1 MLAEPKEVCKFI
13 NVSLRKIQ
21 KWRAMEEIINLTLYQ
36 LVLCMI
42 LNIDV

>member
-1 MLAEPKEVCKFI
+1 M
-13 NVSLRKIQ
+13 
-21 KWRAMEEIINLTLYQ
+21 AMQEIINLTLYQ